1 MNDKAALAS
10 SGVEALIEQ
19 LRDQG
24 VRTGQEQASKLI
36 EEAEHRAD
44 WLLKQARQEASQL
57 VEKAKAEAMQLKTAG
72 EEALKIAARDMNL
85 EVKESLAK
93 RFTDQVERLV
103 TEQLDTTE
111 FLQRMIIELVG
122 RTRADVGLD
131 SVTDVELLLPKEFI
145 GLDELRRNPHEY
157 REGKMSHLVQSLT
170 ADQLRAGVTLA
181 LHEGKG
187 IKIRLTGKEVEVDL
201 SDEAIARLL
210 LKHLQPRFRALLDG
224 VIR

>member
-1 MNDKAALAS
+1 MSDKAALAS

-24 VRTGQEQASKLI
+24 VKHGQEQAAKLV

-44 WLLKQARQEASQL
+44 WLLSQAKQEAEL
-57 VEKAKAEAMQLKTAG
+57 IVAKAKKEAEQLRSAG

-85 EVKESLAK
+85 EVKEGLTN
-93 RFTDQVERLV
+93 RFTNQVERLV
-103 TEQLDTTE
+103 TEQLDSIE
-111 FLQRMIIELVG
+111 FLQRMILELVSK
-122 RTRADVGLD
+122 TRAEVSLD
-131 SVTDVELLLPKEFI
+131 EASAIEMLLPKEFI

-170 ADQLRAGVTLA
+170 ADQLREGLTIA
-181 LHEGKG
+181 LHDGKG
-187 IKIRLTGKEVEVDL
+187 IKVRLIGKEVEVDL